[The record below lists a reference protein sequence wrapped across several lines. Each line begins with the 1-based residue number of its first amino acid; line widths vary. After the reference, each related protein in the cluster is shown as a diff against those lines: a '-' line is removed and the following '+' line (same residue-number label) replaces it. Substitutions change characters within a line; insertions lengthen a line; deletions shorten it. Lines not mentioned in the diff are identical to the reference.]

1 MAQKGYPGAV
11 NNPPPPTV
19 YTYPNS
25 TVVVQQQQP
34 TVVHKSSRGLFGQ
47 IGHEINMLGRTVG
60 RELDWTADQINRSL
74 STTATSQVL
83 TLFQSGNVIQLVSRA
98 SGRSLQIVQGPT
110 GLVVDGL
117 GPDNAFNA
125 QWTVVNEGANQVR
138 LHNNNNFL
146 AIING
151 ATVVMHM
158 PPGSVHTNDTKFQ
171 MTQLGQFIVFSSMR
185 EPGKHIGILPNGQ
198 LKAALATGREDHGQ
212 FGVRLIHSPHGVR
225 K

>member
-11 NNPPPPTV
+11 NNPPPPAV

-98 SGRSLQIVQGPT
+98 SGRTLQIVQGPT
-110 GLVVDGL
+110 GLVVDGV

-198 LKAALATGREDHGQ
+198 LKAALATGREDHAQ